1 MQLFFEILL
10 VEELCAHVFED
21 ELVAGYCFAVIYVVL
36 EEDCVCACQ
45 ALFLCLFDDDMALG
59 FV

>member
-1 MQLFFEILL
+1 MQLFFEVLL
-10 VEELCAHVFED
+10 VEELCARVFED
-21 ELVAGYCFAVIYVVL
+21 EFVAGHCFAVLDVVL

-45 ALFLCLFDDDMALG
+45 ALLLCLFDDDMALG